1 MLLAP
6 LIQLTGGI
14 QMTLQI
20 EDNVTYK
27 VAEILRNERTHG
39 WTVDPQVTPFADS
52 DLRPDIMAKR
62 AGYETVAIEAKHTKS
77 GVRDGIIRMEHAY
90 LGGELD
96 VSPENNWMGASETL
110 QTGIVILYPDIV
122 MNTKS
127 EELEDV
133 LRETRDIEYC
143 VITADRTGD
152 FPKTG
157 MVRGSLADIA
167 TAMTVGAVPAKK
179 IQEAADKMEG
189 GLRKAV
195 DYIEQS
201 IVQIPYIG
209 TRLSEIIGEEARTE
223 ACCKAS
229 LFIIDAFIFQSDLSG
244 KEGFEKVRPLNHYAN
259 PNVRMDYRGI
269 INDWVRILKINYVPI
284 FKDAVAIVQL
294 LHDYDEKMARN
305 VLRKLWDTAHLI
317 VTSHRHQIHELAGE
331 VFQKLVVDRPYVKAN
346 YTLPESAML
355 LSALVCPDIDVDNL
369 PKVADYA
376 CGTGSLLNGVYKEV
390 QRQYEQKTGRSSA
403 EIHRQMLEENLA
415 GTDIYTHCT
424 HLTFT
429 VLASAHPEVTLGA
442 TRVIPSPY
450 GDCGEGGYK
459 TGSLELL
466 DEQMLLPRLN
476 AETVRVRGDDVIANV
491 DMRREYPDGEM
502 DIVVINPPFTK
513 PSANNG
519 TKGAYSTFQSKFH
532 SKEVQKAL
540 QAELKKKETRVYNG
554 KAGFATAFVD
564 MADRKLKTCGRMGF
578 IVPLGILTTATWS
591 KVRTMLAEEYHD
603 VIVVTI
609 AGDSSEESSFSA
621 DTNMGECMVVATK
634 GVGENTGRAR
644 FVCLS
649 ARPDNLLLSRTVG
662 LQIRALDAV
671 RKLEGAPHGGNTM
684 NIGKSSVARVLDAPI
699 SVGEWSVS
707 RVDAISLLQSAHN
720 LSEGRLHLPQSEKVS
735 EIPMATINDVGVVG
749 YTSPKINHPSYGA
762 FEMHERTSAT
772 QDGWDALWQ
781 VQCEVQRAM
790 GTQPDFKAQVRPNR
804 QTSASQI
811 LGRASRTHFHMNLR
825 FTSNS
830 MIASWTDNPSIGVR
844 SMTDVKLLEPTHE
857 IAWTLWMNSTLGL
870 MCHWLNS
877 SKQQAGRGTY
887 VDSQIPHVPT
897 LDVRQLSK
905 AQLDAADR
913 IFAELKDVRMLP
925 YNECVWDDWRH
936 VLDARLLA
944 EVLGITDEE
953 THRGMQNLRETLCAE
968 PTIAGTKQKVCDL
981 EKERDD
987 FNLGGCPDAE
997 LRHLA
1002 AQRAQLEAQGIWM
1015 P

>member
-1 MLLAP
+1 
-6 LIQLTGGI
+6 
-14 QMTLQI
+14 MTVQI

-39 WTVDPQVTPFADS
+39 WTVEPQVTPFADS
-52 DLRPDIMAKR
+52 SLRPDIMAKR
-62 AGYETVAIEAKHTKS
+62 AGYETVAIEAKHTKA
-77 GVRDGIIRMEHAY
+77 GVHDGIIRMEHGY

-110 QTGIVILYPDIV
+110 QTGIVIRYPDSV

-143 VITADRTGD
+143 VITADRAGD
-152 FPKTG
+152 FPKKG

-167 TAMTVGAVPAKK
+167 TAMSVGAVPTKK
-179 IQEAADKMEG
+179 IREAADKMEG

-209 TRLSEIIGEEARTE
+209 TRLSEILGEEARTE

-284 FKDAVAIVQL
+284 FKEAVAIVQL

-305 VLRKLWDTAHLI
+305 VLRKLWETTHLI
-317 VTSHRHQIHELAGE
+317 VTTHRHQIHELSGE
-331 VFQKLVVDRPYVKAN
+331 VFQNLVVDRPYVKAY
-346 YTLPESAML
+346 YTRPESAML

-376 CGTGSLLNGVYKEV
+376 CGTGALLNGVYKEV

-429 VLASAHPEVTLGA
+429 VMASAHPAVTLGA

-466 DEQMLLPRLN
+466 DEQMLLPTLN

-502 DIVVINPPFTK
+502 DIVVINPPFTRDG
-513 PSANNG
+513 SNNG
-519 TKGAYSTFQSKFH
+519 RGKAHSTFQSKTH
-532 SKEVQKAL
+532 SREVKKAM
-540 QAELKKKETRVYNG
+540 QAELKKKETRIYNG
-554 KAGFATAFVD
+554 KAGFASAFVD
-564 MADRKLKTCGRMGF
+564 MADRKLKTGGRMGF
-578 IVPLGILTTATWS
+578 IVPVTMLSGFGWR
-591 KVRTMLAEEYHD
+591 KVRKMLSEEYHD
-603 VIVVTI
+603 VIVTTV
-609 AGDSSEESSFSA
+609 ASQSCEDGAFSS

-634 GVGENTGRAR
+634 GIGENTGRAC

-649 ARPDNLLLSRTVG
+649 ARPDNLLLARTVG
-662 LQIRALDAV
+662 LKIRALDAV

-684 NIGKSSVARVLDAPI
+684 NIGESPVAKLLDAPI
-699 SVGEWSVS
+699 CAEEWSISRIDAVS
-707 RVDAISLLQSAHN
+707 LMQTAHN
-720 LSEGRLHLPQSEKVS
+720 LSKGRLHLPQSKNAI
-735 EIPMATINDVGVVG
+735 EIPVCTIGDVGDVG
-749 YTSPKINHPSYGA
+749 HNDRKIKDPNPNLGA
-762 FEMHERTSAT
+762 FEMHRRISET
-772 QDGWDALWQ
+772 QEGWDALWH
-781 VQCEVQRAM
+781 VKCEVQRAM
-790 GTQPDFKAQVRPNR
+790 VAQPDSKAQMRPS
-804 QTSASQI
+804 QEKSASQV
-811 LGRASRTHFHMNLR
+811 LARSSRTHFHMRLGY
-825 FTSNS
+825 SANS
-830 MIASWTDNPSIGVR
+830 MISSWTDNPSIGVA
-844 SMTDVKLLEPTHE
+844 SITNVALQDTQWDG
-857 IAWTLWMNSTLGL
+857 AWSLWSNSTFGL
-870 MCHWLNS
+870 ICHWLNS
-877 SKQQAGRGTY
+877 GKQQQGRGMFTY
-887 VDSQIPHVPT
+887 KKVPHVAT
-897 LDVRQLSK
+897 LDVRQLSD
-905 AQLDAADR
+905 AQLEAADR
-913 IFAELKDVRMLP
+913 IFAELKNVRMLP
-925 YNECVWDDWRH
+925 YNECVWDEWRH

-953 THRGMQNLRETLCAE
+953 THRGMQRLREMLCAE
-968 PTIAGTKQKVCDL
+968 PTIAGTKQESCDL
-981 EKERDD
+981 EGERDEE
-987 FNLGGCPDAE
+987 NLGGCPDAE
-997 LRHLA
+997 ARHLA
-1002 AQRAQLEAQGIWM
+1002 SQRAQLEAQGIWM